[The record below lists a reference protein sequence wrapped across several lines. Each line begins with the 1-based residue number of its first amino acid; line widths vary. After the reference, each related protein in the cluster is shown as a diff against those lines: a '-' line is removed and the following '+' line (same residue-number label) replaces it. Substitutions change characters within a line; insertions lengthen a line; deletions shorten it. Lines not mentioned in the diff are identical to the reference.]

1 MNWLDAVYIVIL
13 LITALVGL
21 WKGLL
26 KLVFAFVAVILG
38 IILGGYAGDALA
50 SAFGGGWVAITVC
63 SVILAI
69 IISLLIYFILT
80 RFVQRFI
87 IWTPMV
93 WIDRL
98 GGIAAGVAVGF
109 TICGAISALLG
120 IVVTWSLPLLGSVQ
134 TSISNALHGAA
145 LEPAVRGYF
154 DWILAVLPAQL
165 DRVRHF
171 LSG

>member
-13 LITALVGL
+13 LVTALVGL

-69 IISLLIYFILT
+69 IISYLIYFILT

-87 IWTPMV
+87 MWVPMV
-93 WIDRL
+93 WVDRL
-98 GGIAAGVAVGF
+98 GGIAVGLAVGF

-120 IVVTWSLPLLGSVQ
+120 VVVTWSLPHLGSVQ
-134 TSISNALHGAA
+134 TYISNTLHGSA

-154 DWILAVLPAQL
+154 DWILAILPAQL

-171 LSG
+171 LAG

>member
-13 LITALVGL
+13 LATALVGL

-50 SAFGGGWVAITVC
+50 SVFGGGWVAITVC

-80 RFVQRFI
+80 RFVRRFI
-87 IWTPMV
+87 MWAPMF

-98 GGIAAGVAVGF
+98 GGIAVGVAVGF

-120 IVVTWSLPLLGSVQ
+120 IVVTWSLPLLGSAQ
-134 TSISNALHGAA
+134 ASINNALHGSA

-154 DWILAVLPAQL
+154 DWILAILPAQL

-171 LSG
+171 LAG